1 MFQVQAAPSKTICLP
16 TLERRPCRARSTC
29 SAAAAVD
36 GARGEESDVVG
47 VGTLP
52 LQGNT
57 WRTGH
62 LKLSHM
68 HSALARCAA
77 MRRAAGG
84 AFLLFPCSLSP
95 LSSLLSP
102 LSSLLSP
109 LSSLAWRSRGAGSAQ
124 RWQVPG
130 QLPGC
135 LAQWSP
141 ASRQAVT
148 NPAQAQALR
157 HRVAAGLRWQTC
169 SRACQPPRLP
179 ARPGCLPGR
188 GRGCSPSPRA
198 CTVLS
203 PHHLCNTKHMQP
215 PTLTAAQRVV
225 VKNAAG
231 FAGVAAVPGV
241 LHTVLLAPVFYCV

>member
-84 AFLLFPCSLSP
+84 AFLLLFPCSLSP

-109 LSSLAWRSRGAGSAQ
+109 L
-124 RWQVPG
+124 
-130 QLPGC
+130 LPGDPEAPARHSVGRCPASC
-135 LAQWSP
+135 LAAWHSGALRPGRPSPTLHRPRHCGTELQRGCAGKHAAGP
-141 ASRQAVT
+141 ASR
-148 NPAQAQALR
+148 
-157 HRVAAGLRWQTC
+157 H
-169 SRACQPPRLP
+169 
-179 ARPGCLPGR
+179 GCLQGR
-188 GRGCSPSPRA
+188 GVFPG
-198 CTVLS
+198 
-203 PHHLCNTKHMQP
+203 
-215 PTLTAAQRVV
+215 
-225 VKNAAG
+225 G
-231 FAGVAAVPGV
+231 GVAA
-241 LHTVLLAPVFYCV
+241 APARAHARY